1 MEMLVRIYESLNCGI
16 LDVIE
21 LEQNVI
27 FSKGNR
33 VTNQNATKECDCM
46 SMKIAKIILAL
57 HKSIYFSVLL

>member
-27 FSKGNR
+27 FPK
-33 VTNQNATKECDCM
+33 ATD
-46 SMKIAKIILAL
+46 
-57 HKSIYFSVLL
+57 

>member
-27 FSKGNR
+27 FPK
-33 VTNQNATKECDCM
+33 ATE
-46 SMKIAKIILAL
+46 
-57 HKSIYFSVLL
+57 